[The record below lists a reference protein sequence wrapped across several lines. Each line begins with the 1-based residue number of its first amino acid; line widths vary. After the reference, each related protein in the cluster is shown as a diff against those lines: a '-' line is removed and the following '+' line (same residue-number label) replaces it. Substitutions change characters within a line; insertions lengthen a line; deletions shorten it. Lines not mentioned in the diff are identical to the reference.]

1 MIISIVGELL
11 HDCSWCCKTQFI
23 NRRKQQQNHS
33 LDLEIK
39 TVHLFPLKM
48 HHCFV
53 FKWGCDFHGKNNLF
67 LCNQNERNDYHQGE
81 FIRRAKGLF
90 EQKTFRAEA
99 IALPARGR
107 QCSHCTCFYILHSIH
122 FPSNSLQ
129 LLRRKMIAC
138 HGSWEQAVIL
148 LLMWAL
154 CREKGAATF
163 CQRGQQHKTI
173 KGKIWGSL
181 RNVKNGE
188 SKKTSSEDGQ
198 GCGCVTLKP
207 ETHHKAIFR
216 SMFRALWEMLELLS
230 TLCTTKEIFIHF
242 RFQEKTQSSVETLH
256 IWRIS
261 RHLRLWCTSVLA
273 PRQNI
278 IWLPILFALK
288 LSMPC
293 IYPPTCS
300 LSGESIRLKYSRVWR
315 TKKRLL
321 AEIWAKGGNTRD
333 RSENW
338 ERTDHTVV
346 RSVLVN
352 TLYAII
358 FDFCKHC
365 IENTYG
371 NIFLN
376 I

>member
-188 SKKTSSEDGQ
+188 SKKKPPQRMDKAVAVSHLNLKHTIKLFLGVCLEH
-198 GCGCVTLKP
+198 CGRCWNCSAHYAPQKRFLYILGFRKKP
-207 ETHHKAIFR
+207 NQA
-216 SMFRALWEMLELLS
+216 W
-230 TLCTTKEIFIHF
+230 
-242 RFQEKTQSSVETLH
+242 
-256 IWRIS
+256 
-261 RHLRLWCTSVLA
+261 
-273 PRQNI
+273 
-278 IWLPILFALK
+278 
-288 LSMPC
+288 
-293 IYPPTCS
+293 
-300 LSGESIRLKYSRVWR
+300 
-315 TKKRLL
+315 
-321 AEIWAKGGNTRD
+321 
-333 RSENW
+333 
-338 ERTDHTVV
+338 
-346 RSVLVN
+346 
-352 TLYAII
+352 
-358 FDFCKHC
+358 KHC
-365 IENTYG
+365 TYG
-371 NIFLN
+371 G
-376 I
+376 